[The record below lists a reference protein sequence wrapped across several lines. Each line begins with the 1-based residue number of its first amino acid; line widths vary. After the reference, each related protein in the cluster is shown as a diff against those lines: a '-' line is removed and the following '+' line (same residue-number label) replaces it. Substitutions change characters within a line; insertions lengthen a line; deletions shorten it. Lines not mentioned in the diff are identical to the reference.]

1 MKLILNAFDLR
12 RTKLL
17 KPYDEQEVESI
28 ESSINDMTIKMIY
41 KLNDS
46 TFRPLFVQ
54 LTEWATSAIPK
65 SDTTGRVARLTTF
78 YKFLDTFFGTLKVR
92 INLPIY
98 QDHNTN
104 MVSLA

>member
-17 KPYDEQEVESI
+17 KPYSEQEVESI

-54 LTEWATSAIPK
+54 LTEWATSEISK
-65 SDTTGRVARLTTF
+65 TDTAGRIARLTTF
-78 YKFLDTFFGTLKVR
+78 YKLLDTFFGTLKVR
-92 INLPIY
+92 IHPPY
-98 QDHNTN
+98 W
-104 MVSLA
+104 SLLISAP